1 MIPARSRTA
10 QQVMEQ
16 TLTPLSR
23 LCRLALHLGSLAAA
37 SVIFDLPAHAPPIQY
52 QYGGVITQADPST
65 GIVPGTRFSG
75 TFSYDPTGTLSGG
88 IGFEGFSQATY
99 GHSLNY
105 PGSVADGSGLTL
117 QIGGQTILANPGGV
131 SVGLS
136 EIDYP
141 GQWGYRDANGPA
153 NPYTTVTISNE
164 NVDGGS
170 LEVALGL
177 TNPTRSLGNS
187 FYPLTLAEFPDAQL
201 GVTLLTNPGSE
212 TLYTGTIDSLVEMA
226 VPEPAFTTLLCLVA
240 IGWFTTRSRACR
252 KVEGGPASH
261 SQSELTR

>member
-1 MIPARSRTA
+1 M
-10 QQVMEQ
+10 
-16 TLTPLSR
+16 TPLSR
-23 LCRLALHLGSLAAA
+23 LGRLALHLGILAAA
-37 SVIFDLPAHAPPIQY
+37 SAIFDLAVQASPIQY

-99 GHSLNY
+99 GHSVNY

-141 GQWGYRDANGPA
+141 GQWGYRDANGNPVS
-153 NPYTTVTISNE
+153 PYTTVTISNL
-164 NVDGGS
+164 NVDGGP
-170 LEVALGL
+170 LQVALGL
-177 TNPTRSLGNS
+177 TNPARALGNS

-226 VPEPAFTTLLCLVA
+226 VPEPFCATVLCLIA
-240 IGWFTTRSRACR
+240 IGWFTRSRSCR
-252 KVEGGPASH
+252 RAESGPKRSNEPQH
-261 SQSELTR
+261 KR